1 MDSCLL
7 RPAPSLYDLCFPMR
21 LLVPGF
27 ACLFVVLLSG
37 CPSNEPEL
45 FTAPGGAS
53 EAPAEPG
60 EFLSTLYLADPR
72 GTPQLLKGFHTLEQG
87 SWRWTEKVFAVA
99 LKPPPVVPGLEV
111 NVELTFSIAEA
122 SISRL
127 GPLTLSATLNGS
139 PVGSETYGQAGDY
152 TFTKP
157 VPADVLASETIEAAF
172 ELDKVLAP
180 SGSDLRELGVIAV
193 SVALK

>member
-1 MDSCLL
+1 
-7 RPAPSLYDLCFPMR
+7 MR
-21 LLVPGF
+21 LLMPAFV
-27 ACLFVVLLSG
+27 CLLVLLLSG

-45 FTAPGGAS
+45 FTAPGDDS
-53 EAPAEPG
+53 EAAVDPG
-60 EFLSTLYLADPR
+60 EFLSTLYLDDPR

-87 SWRWTEKVFAVA
+87 AWRWTEKVFAVA

-127 GPLTLSATLNGS
+127 GPLTLTAALNGS

-157 VPADVLASETIEAAF
+157 VPADVLASETIEAVF
-172 ELDKVLAP
+172 ELDKVLP
-180 SGSDLRELGVIAV
+180 PTGSDLRELGVIAV